1 MEGTNLL
8 GKSHK
13 QYVQDQIKV
22 RQEKLG
28 KLNKNAT
35 DISWSSGK
43 TAWVRLAS
51 SVNVENSTIR
61 VPLDSKTLYENAR
74 YDAGADTTSSQTVS
88 PDIRNIIEINVE

>member
-28 KLNKNAT
+28 KLNKDGNDLA
-35 DISWSSGK
+35 WMNGK
-43 TAWVRLAS
+43 TSWVRLAS
-51 SVNVENSTIR
+51 SVNILR
-61 VPLDSKTLYENAR
+61 
-74 YDAGADTTSSQTVS
+74 
-88 PDIRNIIEINVE
+88 

>member
-8 GKSHK
+8 GKTHK

-28 KLNKNAT
+28 KTIKDST

-43 TAWVRLAS
+43 TSWVRLAS
-51 SVNVENSTIR
+51 SVDVRNSTIR
-61 VPLDSKTLYENAR
+61 IPLDAEELYKKMLAEESK
-74 YDAGADTTSSQTVS
+74 
-88 PDIRNIIEINVE
+88 